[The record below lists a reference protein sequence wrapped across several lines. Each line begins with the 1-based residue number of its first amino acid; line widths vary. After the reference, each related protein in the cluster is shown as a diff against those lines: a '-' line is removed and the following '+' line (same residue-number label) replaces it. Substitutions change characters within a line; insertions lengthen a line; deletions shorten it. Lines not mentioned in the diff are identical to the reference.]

1 MAPVQKGGAG
11 SGRTDLV
18 IWPMGVGC
26 YEVASSGGFVVGR
39 VWALSSGLYRLENLP
54 PSVLDRVG
62 PGPYHSLEQV
72 RQAIE
77 GSTGGRCL
85 LLGLPDQHTS
95 KSMTRTSTAG

>member
-1 MAPVQKGGAG
+1 MAQVQKGGAT
-11 SGRTDLV
+11 GRTDLL
-18 IWPMGVGC
+18 IWPTGAGC
-26 YEVASSGGFVVGR
+26 YEVTSSGGFVVGR
-39 VWALSSGLYRLENLP
+39 VWALSSSLYQLENLP
-54 PSVLDRVG
+54 PSALDRVG
-62 PGPYHSLEQV
+62 RGRYHSLEQV